1 MLRITEHKENDQTV
15 RLRLDGTISSDS
27 VRELEAMIAMHR
39 SSNGRRVL
47 LDMVGVS
54 FMNEAAAK
62 NLAALRDETFQIIN
76 CSPFITA
83 LLDMVEMPD

>member
-1 MLRITEHKENDQTV
+1 MLRITENLENDQTI

-27 VRELEAMIAMHR
+27 VGELEEMIAMHQ
-39 SSNGRRVL
+39 SSNSDGVI

-62 NLAALRDETFQIIN
+62 KLAALRGGSLRIIN
-76 CSPFITA
+76 CSPFISA
-83 LLDMVEMPD
+83 LLDMVEKTD